1 MNIRHGAKNLL
12 AAAAITATA
21 AGAFAMAAA
30 AETNWIMASGYADTN
45 FMTQN
50 IQKFIEDVKEVTE
63 GELTITLHSNGTLI
77 KLDGIRRA
85 VQTGQ
90 VQIGEVRLGS
100 YSNED
105 PMYNLAGL
113 PFVAG
118 DYDSAWKL
126 MQAQKPYFDD
136 MFGKIGFK
144 ALAYQPWPGQGFYT
158 KFPVMG
164 LADFKG
170 QKLRIYSKATQDMGN
185 ALGFEATILPFAE
198 IPQAFATG
206 LIDALFTSP
215 QTGIDIQAWD
225 NTDHFTAAGAI
236 YTKNAIIVNKD
247 AFEALPEDVQ
257 MALVKAGE
265 AATKRGWEMS
275 KAVYGEQLE
284 TLKSNGMT
292 VADAPDEV
300 IAKLKEIGGTMMAEW
315 KGSASPE
322 AIAVLKAYQA
332 GL

>member
-1 MNIRHGAKNLL
+1 MNMTRTTKSYL
-12 AAAAITATA
+12 ASACLAVALTASGVA
-21 AGAFAMAAA
+21 R
-30 AETNWIMASGYADTN
+30 AETDWIMASGYADTN

-50 IQKFIEDVKEVTE
+50 IQQFIEDVKDATG
-63 GELTITLHSNGTLI
+63 GELNITLHSNGTLI

-85 VQTGQ
+85 VQTNQ
-90 VQIGEVRLGS
+90 VQIGEIRLGS

-105 PMYNLAGL
+105 SMYNLAGL

-118 DYDSAWKL
+118 DYASAWKL
-126 MQAQKPYFDD
+126 MEAQKPYFDA
-136 MFGKIGFK
+136 MFDEIGFK

-158 KFPVMG
+158 KFPVNG
-164 LADFKG
+164 IADFEG

-225 NTDHFTAAGAI
+225 NTDYFTAAGAI
-236 YTKNAIIVNKD
+236 FTKNAIIVNKD
-247 AFEALPEDVQ
+247 AFEALPDETQ
-257 MALVKAGE
+257 AALVAAGE

-275 KAVYGEQLE
+275 EAVYAEQLA
-284 TLKSNGMT
+284 TLEENGMT
-292 VADAPDEV
+292 VADAPEEV
-300 IAKLKEIGGTMMAEW
+300 IVKLKEIGATMMSEW
-315 KGSASPE
+315 QASASPD
-322 AIAVLKAYQA
+322 AISVLETYQS

>member
-1 MNIRHGAKNLL
+1 MKISRTTRNFL
-12 AAAAITATA
+12 AAAVLAATTTT
-21 AGAFAMAAA
+21 AA

-50 IQKFIEDVKEVTE
+50 IQKFIADVKEATG
-63 GELTITLHSNGTLI
+63 GELNITLHSNGTLI

-85 VQTGQ
+85 VQTNQ
-90 VQIGEVRLGS
+90 VQIGEIRLGS

-126 MQAQKPYFDD
+126 MEAQKPYFDT
-136 MFGKIGFK
+136 MFDKLGFK

-158 KFPVMG
+158 KFPVTG
-164 LADFKG
+164 LNDFAG
-170 QKLRIYSKATQDMGN
+170 AKLRIYSKATQDMGN

-225 NTDHFTAAGAI
+225 NTDYFTAAGAI

-257 MALVKAGE
+257 KALVAAGE
-265 AATKRGWEMS
+265 AATKSGWEKS
-275 KAVYGEQLE
+275 KAVYSEQLGI
-284 TLKSNGMT
+284 LKEHGMT
-292 VADAPDEV
+292 VSDAPEEV
-300 IAKLKEIGGTMMAEW
+300 IVKLKEIGSTMMADW
-315 KGSASPE
+315 QASASPE
-322 AIAVLKAYQA
+322 AIAVLEAYKA

>member
-1 MNIRHGAKNLL
+1 MNLKRTIRYFL
-12 AAAAITATA
+12 AAAAFAATA
-21 AGAFAMAAA
+21 STAS
-30 AETNWIMASGYADTN
+30 AETEWIMASGYADTN

-50 IQKFIEDVKEVTE
+50 IRKFIEDVNEATG
-63 GELTITLHSNGTLI
+63 GELAITLHSNGTLI

-85 VQTGQ
+85 VQTNQ
-90 VQIGEVRLGS
+90 VQIGEIRLGS

-118 DYDSAWKL
+118 DYESAWKL
-126 MQAQKPYFDD
+126 MEAQKPYFDA
-136 MFGKIGFK
+136 MFDKLGFK

-158 KFPVMG
+158 KKPVNG
-164 LADFKG
+164 LADFAG

-225 NTDHFTAAGAI
+225 NTDYFTAAGAI

-247 AFEALPEDVQ
+247 AFEALPEDARAA
-257 MALVKAGE
+257 MIAAGE
-265 AATKRGWEMS
+265 AATRRGWEMS
-275 KAVYGEQLE
+275 EAVYGEQLGI
-284 TLKSNGMT
+284 LKSNGMT
-292 VADAPDEV
+292 VTDAPAEV
-300 IAKLKEIGGTMMAEW
+300 MDKLKEIGGAMMEEW
-315 KGSASPE
+315 KASASE
-322 AIAVLKAYQA
+322 DAIAVLTAYQSSM
-332 GL
+332 

>member
-1 MNIRHGAKNLL
+1 MNLRRTFKALL
-12 AAAAITATA
+12 AAAALS
-21 AGAFAMAAA
+21 AAA
-30 AETNWIMASGYADTN
+30 STASAETSWIMASGYADSN

-50 IQKFIEDVKEVTE
+50 IQKFIEDVETATN
-63 GELTITLHSNGTLI
+63 GELKITLHSNGTLI

-85 VQTGQ
+85 VQTNQ

-118 DYDSAWKL
+118 DYESAWKL
-126 MQAQKPYFDD
+126 MEAQKPYFDA
-136 MFGKIGFK
+136 MFDGLGFK

-158 KFPVMG
+158 KEPVNG
-164 LADFKG
+164 LADFEG

-225 NTDHFTAAGAI
+225 NTNDFTAAGAI
-236 YTKNAIIVNKD
+236 YTKNAIIVNKE
-247 AFEALPEDVQ
+247 AFESLPEKAQ
-257 MALVKAGE
+257 AALIAAGE
-265 AATKRGWEMS
+265 AATIRGWEMS
-275 KAVYGEQLE
+275 KAIYGEQLDI
-284 TLKSNGMT
+284 LKSNGMT
-292 VADAPDEV
+292 VTEAPAE
-300 IAKLKEIGGTMMAEW
+300 IIEKLKEIGGVMMQEW
-315 KGSASPE
+315 QATASPE
-322 AIAVLKAYQA
+322 AIAVLEAYQSSM
-332 GL
+332 

>member
-1 MNIRHGAKNLL
+1 MKVIRKTKTLL
-12 AAAAITATA
+12 AAAALIASAGAATA
-21 AGAFAMAAA
+21 
-30 AETNWIMASGYADTN
+30 ETSWTMASGYADSN

-50 IQKFIEDVKEVTE
+50 IRKFIEDVQSSS
-63 GELTITLHSNGTLI
+63 GGALTISLHSNGTLM
-77 KLDGIRRA
+77 KLDAIRRA
-85 VQTGQ
+85 VQTDQ
-90 VQIGEVRLGS
+90 VQIGEIRLGS

-126 MQAQKPYFDD
+126 MQAQKPYFDTLFD
-136 MFGKIGFK
+136 KIGLK
-144 ALAYQPWPGQGFYT
+144 VLAYQPWPGQGFYT
-158 KFPVMG
+158 KFPVTG

-185 ALGFEATILPFAE
+185 SLGFEATILPFAE

-225 NTDHFTAAGAI
+225 NTDYFTAAGAM
-236 YTKNAIIVNKD
+236 YTKNAIVVNKD
-247 AFEALPEDVQ
+247 AFEALPEEVKA
-257 MALVKAGE
+257 ALVAAGE
-265 AATKRGWEMS
+265 TATKRGWDMS
-275 KAVYGEQLE
+275 KETYAKQLGILRE
-284 TLKSNGMT
+284 NGMT
-292 VADAPDEV
+292 VADAPEEV
-300 IAKLKEIGGTMMAEW
+300 IAKLKEIGLTMMADW
-315 KGSASPE
+315 QASASPE
-322 AIAVLKAYQA
+322 AIAVLDAYKA

>member
-1 MNIRHGAKNLL
+1 MNFKRTIRYFL
-12 AAAAITATA
+12 AAAAFAATA
-21 AGAFAMAAA
+21 STAS
-30 AETNWIMASGYADTN
+30 AETKWIMASGYADTN

-50 IQKFIEDVKEVTE
+50 IQKFIEDVSAATG
-63 GELTITLHSNGTLI
+63 GELAITLHSNGTLI

-85 VQTGQ
+85 VQTNQ
-90 VQIGEVRLGS
+90 VQIGEIRLGS

-118 DYDSAWKL
+118 DYESAWKL
-126 MQAQKPYFDD
+126 MEAQKPYFDA
-136 MFGKIGFK
+136 MFDKLGFK

-158 KFPVMG
+158 KKPVNG
-164 LADFKG
+164 LADFAG

-225 NTDHFTAAGAI
+225 NTDYFTAAGAI

-247 AFEALPEDVQ
+247 AFEALPEDAQAAVI
-257 MALVKAGE
+257 AAGE

-275 KAVYGEQLE
+275 EAVYGEQLDI
-284 TLKSNGMT
+284 LKSNGMT
-292 VADAPDEV
+292 VTDAPAEIMD
-300 IAKLKEIGGTMMAEW
+300 KLKEIGGTMMEEW
-315 KGSASPE
+315 KASASE
-322 AIAVLKAYQA
+322 DAIAVLTTYQSSM
-332 GL
+332 

>member
-1 MNIRHGAKNLL
+1 MNAIRTTRTFLMSAAL
-12 AAAAITATA
+12 AACAGAATA
-21 AGAFAMAAA
+21 Q
-30 AETNWIMASGYADTN
+30 TSWTMASGYADTN

-50 IQKFIEDVKEVTE
+50 IMQFIDDVDAATDGALK
-63 GELTITLHSNGTLI
+63 ITLHSNGTLM
-77 KLDGIRRA
+77 KLDAIRRA
-85 VQTGQ
+85 VQTDQ
-90 VQIGEVRLGS
+90 VQIGEIRLGS

-118 DYDSAWKL
+118 DYDSAWTL
-126 MQAQKPYFDD
+126 MEAQKPYFDALFD
-136 MFGKIGFK
+136 KIGLK
-144 ALAYQPWPGQGFYT
+144 VLAYQPWPGQGFYT
-158 KFPVMG
+158 KTPVNG

-225 NTDHFTAAGAI
+225 NTDYFTAAGAM

-247 AFEALPEDVQ
+247 VFEALPAEVQ
-257 MALVKAGE
+257 TALVTAGE
-265 AATKRGWEMS
+265 EATTRGWEMS
-275 KAVYGEQLE
+275 KATYAEQIGVLE
-284 TLKSNGMT
+284 ENGMT
-292 VADAPDEV
+292 VSDAPAEV
-300 IAKLKEIGGTMMAEW
+300 IARLKEIGTTMMDEW
-315 KGSASPE
+315 RAGASPD
-322 AIAVLKAYQA
+322 AIAVLEAYQA

>member
-1 MNIRHGAKNLL
+1 MNISIKTRSLVAALVL
-12 AAAAITATA
+12 AATAPA
-21 AGAFAMAAA
+21 AGA
-30 AETNWIMASGYADTN
+30 ETTWIMASGYADTN

-50 IQKFIEDVKEVTE
+50 IRTFIDDVKAATD
-63 GELTITLHSNGTLI
+63 GELDITLHSNGTLI

-85 VQTGQ
+85 VQTNQ
-90 VQIGEVRLGS
+90 IQIGEIRLGS

-105 PMYNLAGL
+105 AMYNLAGL

-118 DYDSAWKL
+118 DYASAWKL
-126 MQAQKPYFDD
+126 KEAQKSYFDNLFD
-136 MFGKIGFK
+136 GLGFK

-158 KFPVMG
+158 KFPVTG

-170 QKLRIYSKATQDMGN
+170 AKLRIYSKATQDMGN

-225 NTDHFTAAGAI
+225 NTQYFTAAGAI
-236 YTKNAIIVNKD
+236 FTKNAIIVNKD
-247 AFEALPEDVQ
+247 AFEALSPEVQ
-257 MALVKAGE
+257 AALVAAGD

-275 KAVYGEQLE
+275 EAVYAEQLD
-284 TLKSNGMT
+284 TLKANGMT
-292 VADAPDEV
+292 VEDAPTEV
-300 IAKLKEIGGTMMAEW
+300 MDRLREIGVTMMEEW
-315 KGSASPE
+315 RASAPSE
-322 AIAVLKAYQA
+322 AIAVLDAYMS

>member
-1 MNIRHGAKNLL
+1 MSISTAVRSLVASVMV
-12 AAAAITATA
+12 AAAATT
-21 AGAFAMAAA
+21 AA
-30 AETNWIMASGYADTN
+30 AETKWIMASGYADSN

-50 IQKFIEDVKEVTE
+50 IRAFIDDVNAATN
-63 GELTITLHSNGTLI
+63 GALDITLHSNGALI

-85 VQTGQ
+85 VQTDQ
-90 VQIGEVRLGS
+90 IQIGEIRLGS

-118 DYDSAWKL
+118 DYESAWKL
-126 MQAQKPYFDD
+126 MQAQRPYFDVLFD
-136 MFGKIGFK
+136 RLGFK

-158 KFPVMG
+158 KFPVTG
-164 LADFKG
+164 LDDFKG
-170 QKLRIYSKATQDMGN
+170 AKLRIYSKATQDMGN

-225 NTDHFTAAGAI
+225 NTDHFTAVGAI

-247 AFEALPEDVQ
+247 AFEALSPEVQ
-257 MALVKAGE
+257 AAVVAAGE
-265 AATKRGWEMS
+265 AATRRGWEMS
-275 KAVYGEQLE
+275 EAVYAEQLDI
-284 TLKSNGMT
+284 LAQNGMT
-292 VADAPDEV
+292 VTQAPDEV
-300 IAKLKEIGGTMMAEW
+300 IARLREIGATMMEQW
-315 KGSASPE
+315 RTTASPE
-322 AIAVLKAYQA
+322 AIAVLEAYKS

>member
-1 MNIRHGAKNLL
+1 MKVIRTTKALF
-12 AAAAITATA
+12 AAAALAALAGGATA
-21 AGAFAMAAA
+21 
-30 AETNWIMASGYADTN
+30 ETTWTMASGYADSN

-50 IQKFIEDVKEVTE
+50 IRLFIDDVQKATD
-63 GELTITLHSNGTLI
+63 GELAISLHSNGTLM
-77 KLDGIRRA
+77 KLDAIRRA
-85 VQTGQ
+85 VQTDQ
-90 VQIGEVRLGS
+90 VQIGEIRLGS

-118 DYDSAWKL
+118 DYDSAWAL
-126 MQAQKPYFDD
+126 MEAQKPYFDALFD
-136 MFGKIGFK
+136 KIGLK
-144 ALAYQPWPGQGFYT
+144 VLAYQPWPGQGFYT
-158 KFPVMG
+158 KFPVTG

-225 NTDHFTAAGAI
+225 NTDYFTAAGAM

-247 AFEALPEDVQ
+247 AFAALPEATQ
-257 MALVKAGE
+257 TALVAAGE

-275 KAVYGEQLE
+275 KDTYAKQLG
-284 TLKSNGMT
+284 TLTENGMT
-292 VADAPDEV
+292 VSDAPEEV
-300 IAKLKEIGGTMMAEW
+300 IAKLKEIGQTMMADW
-315 KGSASPE
+315 QASASPE
-322 AIAVLKAYQA
+322 AIAVLETYKS

>member
-1 MNIRHGAKNLL
+1 MNISQTARNFL
-12 AAAAITATA
+12 AAAALAATTATA
-21 AGAFAMAAA
+21 S

-50 IQKFIEDVKEVTE
+50 IQKFIEDVKKETG
-63 GELTITLHSNGTLI
+63 GELNITLHSNGTLI

-85 VQTGQ
+85 VQTNQ
-90 VQIGEVRLGS
+90 VQIGEIRLGS

-126 MQAQKPYFDD
+126 MEAQKPYFDK
-136 MFGKIGFK
+136 MFDKLGFK

-158 KFPVMG
+158 KFPVTG
-164 LADFKG
+164 LKDFDG
-170 QKLRIYSKATQDMGN
+170 AKLRIYSKATQDMGN
-185 ALGFEATILPFAE
+185 ALGFNATILPFAE

-225 NTDHFTAAGAI
+225 NTDYFTAAGAI

-247 AFEALPEDVQ
+247 AFEALPKETQD
-257 MALVKAGE
+257 ALVAAGE
-265 AATKRGWEMS
+265 AATKSGWEIS
-275 KAVYGEQLE
+275 KAVYAKQLE
-284 TLKSNGMT
+284 TLKENGMT

-300 IAKLKEIGGTMMAEW
+300 IAKLKEIGGTMMSDW
-315 KGSASPE
+315 KASASPE
-322 AIAVLKAYQA
+322 AIAVLEAYQA
-332 GL
+332 K

>member
-1 MNIRHGAKNLL
+1 MKISRTTRNFL
-12 AAAAITATA
+12 AAAALAATTTT
-21 AGAFAMAAA
+21 AA
-30 AETNWIMASGYADTN
+30 AETNWIMASGYADSN

-50 IQKFIEDVKEVTE
+50 IQKFIADVKEATG
-63 GELTITLHSNGTLI
+63 GELNITLHSNGTLI

-85 VQTGQ
+85 VQTNQ
-90 VQIGEVRLGS
+90 VQIGEIRLGS

-126 MQAQKPYFDD
+126 MEAQKPYFDK
-136 MFGKIGFK
+136 MFDKLGFK

-158 KFPVMG
+158 KFPVTG
-164 LADFKG
+164 LKDFSG
-170 QKLRIYSKATQDMGN
+170 AKLRIYSKATQDMGN

-225 NTDHFTAAGAI
+225 NTDYFTAAGAI

-257 MALVKAGE
+257 KALVAAGE
-265 AATKRGWEMS
+265 AATKSGWEKS
-275 KAVYGEQLE
+275 KAVYSEQLGI
-284 TLKSNGMT
+284 LKEHGMT
-292 VADAPDEV
+292 VADAPEEV
-300 IAKLKEIGGTMMAEW
+300 IVKLKEIGGTMMADW
-315 KGSASPE
+315 QASASPE
-322 AIAVLKAYQA
+322 AIAVLEAYKA